1 MKRIYYGIKF
11 FFSEKHRKKVFR
23 ETERID
29 LIYKTF
35 NRYYDSILDEMQT
48 KLTEC
53 IDIGDKEGLIAMHRT
68 FWEKFY
74 NLHFWATNILYQT
87 PLGVN
92 NKIECYNWQSTN
104 EYLYKMNLSTS
115 ETMEKLIIKFE
126 SVWGSVDSKNRN
138 Y

>member
-1 MKRIYYGIKF
+1 MKHIYYSIKF
-11 FFSEKHRKKVFR
+11 LFSEKHRNKVFH

-35 NRYYDSILDEMQT
+35 NRYYDSIVNEMES

-53 IDIGDKEGLIAMHRT
+53 IDTGDKSSLLSTHKT

-74 NLHFWATNILYQT
+74 NLHFWAINILYQT
-87 PLGVN
+87 PKGVN
-92 NKIECYNWQSTN
+92 NQIECINWQSTKD
-104 EYLYKMNLSTS
+104 YLYKMNLSTN
-115 ETMEKLIIKFE
+115 ETMEKLINTFE
-126 SVWGSVDSKNRN
+126 SIWGSVDSENRK

>member
-1 MKRIYYGIKF
+1 MKRIYYTIKF
-11 FFSEKHRKKVFR
+11 FFSEKHRNKVFH

-53 IDIGDKEGLIAMHRT
+53 IDNDDKEGLIKMHRT

-87 PLGVN
+87 PMGVN
-92 NKIECYNWQSTN
+92 NRIECYNWRPTFD
-104 EYLYKMNLSTS
+104 YLYSMNSSTI
-115 ETMEKLIIKFE
+115 ETMEKLITKFE
-126 SVWGSVDSKNRN
+126 SILGSVDSENRK

>member
-1 MKRIYYGIKF
+1 MKRIYYAIKF
-11 FFSEKHRKKVFR
+11 FFSEKHRNKVFH

-53 IDIGDKEGLIAMHRT
+53 IDNGDKEGLISMHRT

-74 NLHFWATNILYQT
+74 NLQFWATNILYQT

-92 NKIECYNWQSTN
+92 NQIECYNWKSTF
-104 EYLYKMNLSTS
+104 EYLYQMNLSTNK
-115 ETMEKLIIKFE
+115 TMEDLITKFE
-126 SVWGSVDSKNRN
+126 SIWGSTDSEKRK

>member
-11 FFSEKHRKKVFR
+11 FFSEKHRNKVFR

-53 IDIGDKEGLIAMHRT
+53 IDNGDKEGLIAMHRL

-74 NLHFWATNILYQT
+74 NLHFWAINILYQT
-87 PLGVN
+87 PSGVN
-92 NKIECYNWQSTN
+92 NKIECYNWQSTD

-126 SVWGSVDSKNRN
+126 SIWGSVDSKNRK